1 MEERKKEYN
10 KGVRNLQQELG
21 ESHHMQWFGKI
32 AVVFSTKTV
41 IIGFSFF
48 KK

>member
-21 ESHHMQWFGKI
+21 ESHYMQWFRKI
-32 AVVFSTKTV
+32 TIVYSTKTA

-48 KK
+48 